1 MLEVTE
7 SILAADDL
15 PSPPGV
21 ALRLLDLYSKPDFK
35 IHDMANVIRTDPA
48 LTGKIIQYCNSPILG
63 LDTKTSSIDRAV
75 VAIGTRA
82 VKILALSFSLVH
94 SKPETDDLG
103 YDYKG
108 FWNRSLANAVMAR
121 SICQNQGQ
129 DGNSEFL
136 LGLMMNIGEV
146 ALGHTFSDQF
156 SELKRQAAES
166 NDLLDRLE
174 VNEWGANHFC
184 IGAEILEHWNFPK
197 DVVQGVASYGQYVD
211 SICDNAD
218 AEPPSDAV
226 KNFAMAD
233 RAVSLLF
240 AEELAGDAVR
250 DTKDLA
256 RQWWGWT
263 EQKFATAF
271 DEAAETWQEFAQILK
286 FDASKSQSLE
296 QLERRAMKGISQLSM
311 GIHNENLAINQE
323 NERLRVTAMFDAL
336 TGLKN
341 RRAFD
346 QEALA
351 EWERSIRLQGPF
363 MVMMVD
369 IDHFKKVNDVHGHAI
384 GDRALIAVGKALK
397 NSARKYDTTYRF
409 GGEEFVVV
417 VPGCEIEHV
426 AQTAER
432 YREAVERLWI
442 PLDKDELQVT
452 VSIGVS
458 VLDLDNVTS
467 VKAMLEEADSLLYLA
482 KKRGRNRVCFNP
494 NVVAQPNVIVRML
507 EPLLNWS
514 RSVPSVK

>member
-1 MLEVTE
+1 
-7 SILAADDL
+7 
-15 PSPPGV
+15 
-21 ALRLLDLYSKPDFK
+21 
-35 IHDMANVIRTDPA
+35 
-48 LTGKIIQYCNSPILG
+48 
-63 LDTKTSSIDRAV
+63 
-75 VAIGTRA
+75 
-82 VKILALSFSLVH
+82 
-94 SKPETDDLG
+94 
-103 YDYKG
+103 
-108 FWNRSLANAVMAR
+108 
-121 SICQNQGQ
+121 
-129 DGNSEFL
+129 
-136 LGLMMNIGEV
+136 
-146 ALGHTFSDQF
+146 
-156 SELKRQAAES
+156 
-166 NDLLDRLE
+166 
-174 VNEWGANHFC
+174 
-184 IGAEILEHWNFPK
+184 
-197 DVVQGVASYGQYVD
+197 
-211 SICDNAD
+211 
-218 AEPPSDAV
+218 
-226 KNFAMAD
+226 MAD

-467 VKAMLEEADSLLYLA
+467 VEAMLEEADSLLYLA